1 MNKTI
6 DIREY
11 ECIPK
16 NFEKAKETFKEGK
29 IKLRISEWSIADWD
43 VMYTDLKEFVEDI
56 RPDDDGDESHFFLQ
70 VVKGGIKAR
79 NYVGVIQLKS
89 GCQIQILP
97 KIEFPDKGE
106 DKTKKTKNVLLK
118 MLKTFNEF
126 KFKQINRGS
135 LSTERLNIYEIFIN
149 IFAEQVK
156 DIARKGLRSA
166 YITVEDNI
174 PYYKGKLLVNQHI
187 RHNLTH
193 AERFYC
199 AYDEFHVNRPE
210 NRLLKSTLLKL
221 QRISSDFQN
230 QKKIRQLLVYFEL
243 VEPSLN
249 YEADFSRIVI
259 DRNTRV
265 YEMPLKWAKVFLLG
279 KSFTNF
285 TGKTDAVSLLFPM
298 EKLFE
303 SYVARLAE
311 TSTALQYWNV
321 TKQDGSKFL
330 FTKPDERFN
339 LRPDIVLKKDNDTI
353 IVDTKWKRLTKDK
366 NKNYGI
372 SQADMYQMY
381 AYAREFN
388 TPYVCLIYPKTK
400 DSSLAEGK
408 LYENKDG
415 NVKIRI
421 LTADLG
427 SDDDLEKLFK
437 NIIKIEKYNAV
448 KDV

>member
-1 MNKTI
+1 MLRTI
-6 DIREY
+6 EVREF
-11 ECIPK
+11 EPIPRD
-16 NFEKAKETFKEGK
+16 FEIAKEELKNNI
-29 IKLRISEWSIADWD
+29 IKPPIKDWSAATWNS
-43 VMYTDLKEFVEDI
+43 MFTELSEFVSDV
-56 RPDDDGDESHFFLQ
+56 RPDDDGDESRFFLQ

-97 KIEFPDKGE
+97 KIEFTDENE
-106 DKTKKTKNVLLK
+106 DKTKDVLLK

-135 LSTERLNIYEIFIN
+135 LATKRLNIYEIFIN
-149 IFAEQVK
+149 IFAEQVEE
-156 DIARKGLRSA
+156 IVRKGLRSD

-221 QRISSDFQN
+221 QRISSSFQN
-230 QKKIRQLLVYFEL
+230 QKKLRQLLAYFEL

>member
-1 MNKTI
+1 MLKTI
-6 DIREY
+6 EVREY
-11 ECIPK
+11 KLIPRD
-16 NFEKAKETFKEGK
+16 FEIAKEELKNNI
-29 IKLRISEWSIADWD
+29 IKPPLKDWSAATWKA
-43 VMYTDLKEFVEDI
+43 MFTELSEFVSDV
-56 RPDDDGDESHFFLQ
+56 RPDDDGDDSHFFLQ

-97 KIEFPDKGE
+97 KIEFTDENE
-106 DKTKKTKNVLLK
+106 DKTKDVLLK

-135 LSTERLNIYEIFIN
+135 LATKRLNIYEIFIN
-149 IFAEQVK
+149 IFAEQVEE
-156 DIARKGLRSA
+156 IVRKGLRSA

-230 QKKIRQLLVYFEL
+230 QKKLRQLLVYFEL

-259 DRNTRV
+259 DRNTRA
-265 YEMPLKWAKVFLLG
+265 YEMPLKWAEVFLLG

-298 EKLFE
+298 EKMFE

-311 TSTALQYWNV
+311 ISSVLQKNWDV
-321 TKQDGSKFL
+321 TKQEGSHFL
-330 FTKPDERFN
+330 FTEPKKRFN
-339 LRPDIVLKKDNDTI
+339 LRPDIVLRQKDKSKTI
-353 IVDTKWKRLTKDK
+353 IVDTKWKRLTNDE

-381 AYAREFN
+381 AYAREFE
-388 TPYVCLIYPKTK
+388 TPYVCLIYPK
-400 DSSLAEGK
+400 
-408 LYENKDG
+408 NKEVSTSED
-415 NVKIRI
+415 NIVEVAVYKNSHKMVEIHI
-421 LTADLG
+421 LMADLG
-427 SDDDLEKLFK
+427 DDDNLNNLFK
-437 NIIKIEKYNAV
+437 YIAKIGEN
-448 KDV
+448 